1 MMINKV
7 DSKIITINSLSIV
20 TRRGNKFICFVDKY
34 NINVNAMCS
43 AYTGVDSCS
52 RSGGRIGIY
61 DSMRSSFDTG
71 FKFDGIA
78 GGLFS

>member
-1 MMINKV
+1 MINKV
-7 DSKIITINSLSIV
+7 DSKIITTNSLS
-20 TRRGNKFICFVDKY
+20 TLKSRGNKFICFVDKY
-34 NINVNAMCS
+34 NINVNTMWS

-52 RSGGRIGIY
+52 RTGGRIGIY
-61 DSMRSSFDTG
+61 DSIRSSFDTG